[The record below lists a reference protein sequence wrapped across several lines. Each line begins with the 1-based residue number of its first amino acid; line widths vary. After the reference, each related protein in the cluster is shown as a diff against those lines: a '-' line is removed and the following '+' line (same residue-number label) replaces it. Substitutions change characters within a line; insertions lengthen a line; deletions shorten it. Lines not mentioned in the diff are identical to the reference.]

1 MGERLCPG
9 LPADWL
15 NAWLAAI
22 GALVLVPELRLH
34 WSDDPIP
41 LAVLTSPGDDDPAA
55 LIAAAWPTAEDIASL
70 PIARNLAGH
79 RELALNPSV
88 DDWTDR
94 VEIARSARFGWTLTS
109 LYTDLAWSSAER
121 SHTIERGQFHTPMP
135 GRDNTM
141 HDRLRKLVGPSV
153 PEDVTRSLEGGGG
166 RVANY
171 GLGFDVSRISSLADE
186 SSMMVDPLIEVLA
199 FFGLAL
205 FPSRGDGSRRRQR
218 GWSRFTM
225 EAGAFRWFTWAE
237 PLDVAGVDALLDVAA
252 TGVDGARRA
261 AATGSWEIVPFEA
274 RGTSDVTR
282 GYGSRRVERP

>member
-1 MGERLCPG
+1 MGERVCPG

-15 NAWLAAI
+15 NAWLGAI

-41 LAVLTSPGDDDPAA
+41 LAVLTSPGDDDPAD
-55 LIAAAWPTAEDIASL
+55 LVVAAWPTPDDIAGL
-70 PIARNLAGH
+70 PIARHLEGH

-88 DDWTDR
+88 EDWMDR
-94 VEIARSARFGWTLTS
+94 VQISRRAPSGWALTS
-109 LYTDLAWSSAER
+109 LYTDLAWSNVER
-121 SHTIERGQFHTPMP
+121 KHMIERGQFHTPMP

-141 HDRLRKLVGPSV
+141 HDRLRKLVTTSEVG
-153 PEDVTRSLEGGGG
+153 DLGRALEGSG
-166 RVANY
+166 RRIANY

-186 SSMMVDPLIEVLA
+186 SSMMVDPVIEVLA

-218 GWSRFTM
+218 GWSRSTM
-225 EAGAFRWFTWAE
+225 DAGAFRWWTWVE
-237 PLDVAGVDALLDVAA
+237 PLDVAAVDALLDVAA

-261 AATGSWEIVPFEA
+261 GATGPWEILPFEA

-282 GYGSRRVERP
+282 GYGSRRVVRP